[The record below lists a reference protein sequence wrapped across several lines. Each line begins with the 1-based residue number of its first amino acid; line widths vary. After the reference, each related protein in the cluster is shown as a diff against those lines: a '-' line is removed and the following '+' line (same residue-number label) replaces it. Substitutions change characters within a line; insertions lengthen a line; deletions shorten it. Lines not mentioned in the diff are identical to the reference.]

1 MQPEDKK
8 IVFKVVILPENCVH
22 QENFETVENDPENS
36 SVKQYFMN
44 PNLNKQKKTIIL
56 EEGQTMISDSQFP
69 EKINNLFR
77 LE

>member
-44 PNLNKQKKTIIL
+44 PNLNKQKKTIIV
-56 EEGQTMISDSQFP
+56 EEGQTI
-69 EKINNLFR
+69 IFR
-77 LE
+77 QSVS